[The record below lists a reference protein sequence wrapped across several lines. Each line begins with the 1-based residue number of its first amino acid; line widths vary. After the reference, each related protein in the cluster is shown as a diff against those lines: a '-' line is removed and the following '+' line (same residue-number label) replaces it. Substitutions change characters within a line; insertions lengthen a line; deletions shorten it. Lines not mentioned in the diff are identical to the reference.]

1 MRVFKTNRNHFARH
15 IIQLLLRLML
25 MQLVIFSSVSLA
37 QDQPPLLLRNATIIT
52 GDGQQIAPG
61 SVLIEDSL
69 ITAVGATGTI
79 DFPADAVVVDL
90 TGKFLLPALIDA
102 HAHLGFQSPHG
113 WGSEFYN
120 RDNLLANLQ
129 QYAFYGFSAVFS
141 AGSDPAQLALA
152 LQAEFAQEQVSAARF
167 LFAAG
172 MGPPGQGP
180 NDAFLIETGELEE
193 RMEMTILRG
202 VDGPVQ
208 GIERAR
214 EVAEQG
220 IPFIKIWVDD
230 RGGSQQKLSPESYL
244 PLVAEG
250 MRQRLKTFAHQQYA
264 TDMLPLIDAGVSGFL
279 HGRLGPDLNV
289 AVSEA
294 LARERV
300 FTVPNLGLGELRR
313 ETIGSD
319 PFLQSVLPGD
329 EVERLSQRQ
338 PGPQNSLERDREL
351 AEAMQRLVA
360 AGADIVLG
368 TDAGALPDHPFGYT
382 GHRELEIFVRL
393 GLTPMQAIIA
403 ATSNAALHLGQNDLG
418 LVAPGRRADL
428 LILDADPLADIR
440 NTRQINSVY
449 IGGSELD
456 RAEIAA
462 QLSSEL

>member
-1 MRVFKTNRNHFARH
+1 MR
-15 IIQLLLRLML
+15 QLLLPLVL
-25 MQLVIFSSVSLA
+25 LQLVIVSNASHA
-37 QDQPPLLLRNATIIT
+37 QNQPPLLLRNATIIT
-52 GDGQQIAPG
+52 GDGEQIARG
-61 SVLIEDSL
+61 SVLIEESL
-69 ITAVGATGTI
+69 ITEVGETGTI
-79 DFPADAVVVDL
+79 DFPADTVVVDL
-90 TGKFLLPALIDA
+90 TDKFLLPALIDA
-102 HAHLGFQSPHG
+102 HAHLGFQSSQG

-129 QYAFYGFSAVFS
+129 QYAYYGFSAVFS

-152 LQAEFAQEQVSAARF
+152 LQAEFAQEQVRAARF

-180 NDAFLIETGELEE
+180 NDAFLVETGKLEA
-193 RMEMTILRG
+193 RMGMSVLRG

-250 MRQRLKTFAHQQYA
+250 MRQRLKTFAHQQNA
-264 TDMLPLIDAGVSGFL
+264 SDMLPLIDAGVSGFL
-279 HGRLGPDLNV
+279 HGRLGPDLDAVV
-289 AVSEA
+289 AEA

-313 ETIGSD
+313 EAIGND
-319 PFLQSVLPGD
+319 PFLQSVLPSD
-329 EVERLSQRQ
+329 EVERLARRQ
-338 PGPQNSLERDREL
+338 PGLPNSPEQDREL
-351 AEAMQRLVA
+351 AAAMQRLIS

-393 GLTPMQAIIA
+393 GLTPMQAIVA
-403 ATSNAALHLGQNDLG
+403 ATFNAALHLGQNDLG

-428 LILDADPLADIR
+428 LVLDANPLSDIR

-449 IGGSELD
+449 IGGIELN

-462 QLSSEL
+462 QLSSDL